1 LRQAVILAG
10 GKGTR
15 LLSRSGALPK
25 ALIDLGGTP
34 LLGHQ
39 LRLLQ
44 EHGFTKVLL
53 LVNYLAESISDYCRA
68 SAFRNLNI
76 SVLHDGQALGT
87 AGAVLQALPQ
97 LDEQFAVLYG
107 DTMLN
112 VDLTRFWNWHARH
125 PQAAA
130 SLFLHPNDHPQDS
143 DLVELD
149 NHDRILRFHPYPHPD
164 GAYLPNLVN
173 AALYIVRR
181 DALSHASAH
190 PQPFDFAKHLFPQML
205 QNGAQLL
212 GYVSPEYIKD
222 AGTPHRLDAVRRD
235 LASGLIARSSLAV
248 PQRAVFLD
256 RDGTINEERGHIRRA
271 DALNIF
277 EHAGPAIRRLHEA
290 GWRTVLITNQPV
302 LARGEATAEDLRQI
316 HAKLDTVLA
325 RSGAFLDRKYICP
338 HHPESGFP
346 GEVPALKTTC
356 ACRKPSPGLIFQAQ
370 NELNLNLAESWF
382 IGDSAADIGAAR
394 AAGVTSILVRTGL
407 LQTLE
412 TKQVEPDFMEENLAS
427 AVDLILNH
435 PSRCGPGVK
444 V

>member
-1 LRQAVILAG
+1 MKNKQAVILAG

-44 EHGFTKVLL
+44 AHGFTKVLL
-53 LVNYLAESISDYCRA
+53 LVNHLAGAVSDYCCDLA
-68 SAFRNLNI
+68 LTGLEI
-76 SVLHDGQALGT
+76 SLVHDGEARGT

-112 VDLTRFWNWHARH
+112 VDLTRFWDWHTQH

-143 DLVELD
+143 DLVEVD
-149 NHDRILRFHPYPHPD
+149 ANDRIVRFHPYPHPD

-181 DALSHASAH
+181 NALPPASAD
-190 PQPFDFAKHLFPQML
+190 PIDFAKHLFPQML
-205 QNGAQLL
+205 GNGAELF

-222 AGTPHRLDAVRRD
+222 TGTPHRLDAVRRD
-235 LASGLIARSSLAV
+235 LASGIIARSSLAV

-256 RDGTINEERGHIRRA
+256 RDGTINEERGHIRHA
-271 DALNIF
+271 DSLHVF
-277 EHAGPAIRRLHEA
+277 ESAGPSLRRLHEA
-290 GWRTVLITNQPV
+290 GWRTILITNQPV

-338 HHPESGFP
+338 HYPESGFV
-346 GEVPALKTTC
+346 GEVPALKIAC
-356 ACRKPSPGLIFQAQ
+356 ACRKPEPGLLFQAQ
-370 NELNLNLAESWF
+370 RELNLTLAESWF

-394 AAGVTSILVRTGL
+394 AAGVPSILVRTGL

-412 TKQVEPDFMEENLAS
+412 AKQLKPDFTAENLAS
-427 AVDLILNH
+427 AADLILNS
-435 PSRCGPGVK
+435 P
-444 V
+444 